1 MWKHFIIFKV
11 FLVWFLKL
19 VKWKDLLEQF
29 FFPNKERE
37 LIHSLEIKGFYI
49 LFTISNQTLQIFY
62 ILSNYYINSDFF
74 FYWHGLIKTPVFL
87 LLRLED
93 GMEAVDIVVVAVVV
107 VVRSSW
113 SCSTFSPFTKGSS
126 STSSLA
132 CWQAKV
138 LQQKQQLR
146 TTTEAAN
153 QDPSVTISSVPCGP
167 PTSEVI
173 FYYIYISVWQKKLFS
188 HLYCSIEDKFL

>member
-1 MWKHFIIFKV
+1 MKRLSGTVLFP
-11 FLVWFLKL
+11 
-19 VKWKDLLEQF
+19 KWEKGAY
-29 FFPNKERE
+29 
-37 LIHSLEIKGFYI
+37 IHSLEIKGFYI

-62 ILSNYYINSDFF
+62 IPSNYYMNSDF

-93 GMEAVDIVVVAVVV
+93 GMEAVDVV

-173 FYYIYISVWQKKLFS
+173 FYYIYVSVWQKKFFLS
-188 HLYCSIEDKFL
+188 SILLHWRQIFITWE

>member
-49 LFTISNQTLQIFY
+49 LFTISNQTLQMFY
-62 ILSNYYINSDFF
+62 IPSNYYMNYDF
-74 FYWHGLIKTPVFL
+74 FYWHDLIKTPVFL

-93 GMEAVDIVVVAVVV
+93 GMEAVDVV

-173 FYYIYISVWQKKLFS
+173 FYYIYISVWQKNFFS

>member
-1 MWKHFIIFKV
+1 MWKDFIIFKV

-62 ILSNYYINSDFF
+62 IPSNYYMNSDF

-93 GMEAVDIVVVAVVV
+93 GMEAVDVVV
-107 VVRSSW
+107 VVVVVCSSW

-146 TTTEAAN
+146 R
-153 QDPSVTISSVPCGP
+153 TILRPPIKHRPLCDHSSVPCGP
-167 PTSEVI
+167 RTSAHN
-173 FYYIYISVWQKKLFS
+173 FS
-188 HLYCSIEDKFL
+188 IT